1 MQENNCMFLEILQGQ
16 KIARDGDL
24 VSATDM
30 WRLAG
35 RPENKK
41 PKYWLRFS
49 TTREYILFL
58 KKNLPRGDL
67 KSPLEVVKIE
77 RGQRGNCHV
86 YIHYQLALQYAAYL
100 SIELRQAI
108 FTTFERVFKAD
119 ITLAAQIYDKATIEQ
134 KKWLDARNQGKKY
147 RTDLTDC
154 LQRHG
159 VAGKGF
165 AICTNKLYE
174 GLFNKTAQ
182 QLRLEQEARVSS
194 LVGTNT
200 RDRMTTQE
208 IGSIG
213 FAELLSTKRIEKHD
227 SQGTAQCSV
236 ECKRAG
242 SDVAK
247 LLESD

>member
-1 MQENNCMFLEILQGQ
+1 MQENNCMFLEIFKGQ

-58 KKNLPRGDL
+58 KKNIQRKGDL
-67 KSPLEVVKIE
+67 KSPFSLVKREKGRNGHIF
-77 RGQRGNCHV
+77 V
-86 YIHYQLALQYAAYL
+86 HYELGLQYAAYL
-100 SIELRQAI
+100 SVELRQAI
-108 FTTFERVFKAD
+108 FVTFERVFKAD
-119 ITLAAQIYDKATIEQ
+119 IALAAQIYDKATIEQ
-134 KKWLDARNQGKKY
+134 QKWLDARNQGKKY
-147 RTDLTDC
+147 RTDLTAC
-154 LQRHG
+154 LQKHG

-165 AICTNKLYE
+165 AICTNSLYQ

-182 QLRLEQEARVSS
+182 QLRLEQEARESA

-227 SQGTAQCSV
+227 SQGTAQCSA